1 MAIRANL
8 LPEIPMH
15 GKTTLITTNNFKE
28 KKNTF

>member
-15 GKTTLITTNNFKE
+15 GKTTLIATNNFKG